1 MNSKFFICFVK
12 WLRSAWKQVNT
23 FGLDRLLRCD
33 VWELKSIDLK
43 CIVHNN
49 MRVTNCQNLFDVD
62 NLYTVSDEFFF
73 INNMMIEISVMEV
86 NISDMFFLAIKFD
99 VAYFTISWAQ
109 QVFSMRTIKVMPF
122 LLKVNFKVNRL
133 ARLCFE
139 FYFIVIYIKFVNC
152 QIPRC

>member
-1 MNSKFFICFVK
+1 
-12 WLRSAWKQVNT
+12 
-23 FGLDRLLRCD
+23 
-33 VWELKSIDLK
+33 
-43 CIVHNN
+43 
-49 MRVTNCQNLFDVD
+49 MRATNCQNLFNVD
-62 NLYTVSDEFFF
+62 NLYTVSHEFFF

-122 LLKVNFKVNRL
+122 LLKVNLKVNRL